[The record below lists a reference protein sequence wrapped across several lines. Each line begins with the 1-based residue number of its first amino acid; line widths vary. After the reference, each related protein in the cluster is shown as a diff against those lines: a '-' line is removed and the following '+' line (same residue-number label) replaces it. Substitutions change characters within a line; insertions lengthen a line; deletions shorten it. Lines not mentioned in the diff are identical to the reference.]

1 MNTIIFYGTPAYGH
15 INPTLPIIEALVA
28 KGYHVIY
35 YATQEFRYEIEA
47 CGAEF
52 VPYDFTGIDWQPEV
66 GSRILKLTELILRF
80 TNGQL
85 EHLMRAADKLQPTL
99 IMHDTIALW
108 GRMVAERL
116 KIKAASVNT
125 IVTVYPY
132 TKRTLKLYTSRFL
145 FKSIKDV
152 KYLPGIIRQK
162 NKFGKNKFTQLLM
175 NEEAF
180 NIFTYP
186 KLVHPDGALMKEGCF
201 FLGASAILRKSE
213 PEGIKYKNLIYVSLG
228 TIFNDCLDFYRRV
241 LEELGNTEYQ
251 VVISCGKHYEAL
263 SKENI
268 ANNIHI
274 KNYVNQ
280 KELMKQARLFITAGG
295 MNSICEAAANKV
307 LCLMY
312 PQQGEQYINC
322 KSFELLGLGKM
333 LDIRKSILDQTDEL
347 TKANKPIEI
356 MENFSDVRMDELLER
371 IADYIE
377 CKEG

>member
-15 INPTLPIIEALVA
+15 INPTLPIITKMVEQ
-28 KGYHVIY
+28 GYRVIY
-35 YATQEFRYEIEA
+35 YATEEFRQQIVA

-52 VPYDFTGIDWQPEV
+52 REYDFTGTEWQPEV
-66 GSRILKLTELILRF
+66 GSRIFKLAELLLRF

-85 EHLMRAADKLQPTL
+85 NSLIEEASELHPVL

-116 KIKAASVNT
+116 MVKAASVNT

-132 TKRTLKLYTSRFL
+132 TKRTLRLYTSRFL
-145 FKSIKDV
+145 LKSIKDV
-152 KYLPGIIRQK
+152 KYLPEIIRQK

-186 KLVHPDGALMKEGCF
+186 RLVHPDGALMKEDCF

-213 PEGIKYKNLIYVSLG
+213 PEESKYNNLIYVSLG
-228 TIFNDCLDFYRRV
+228 TIFNNSMKFYKSIM
-241 LEELGNTEYQ
+241 EEFGNTEYQ
-251 VVISCGKHYEAL
+251 VVISCGEHCEELA
-263 SKENI
+263 KENTVG
-268 ANNIHI
+268 NIHI
-274 KNYVNQ
+274 KSYVNQ
-280 KELMKQARLFITAGG
+280 KELMKQAKVFITAGG

-322 KSFELLGLGKM
+322 KSFEQLGLGKM
-333 LDIRKSILDQTDEL
+333 LDKRKSILKQTDEL
-347 TKANKPIEI
+347 TKAYKPTEI
-356 MENFSDVRMDELLER
+356 MEHFSDVRMDELMER
-371 IADYIE
+371 IEKYIE
-377 CKEG
+377 RKEG